1 MKKEADMFSI
11 TDVAPGGIKMFGV
24 DMLKDQAHLLK
35 VINQDKGLSMQKKN
49 SLFTML
55 QSPEAFDNIMAGTA
69 GLILTRMLSSY
80 ANMSPTA
87 RTLLSLAGFGMGN
100 IIYNAVHERKYTEFD
115 PATGRARIK
124 L

>member
-1 MKKEADMFSI
+1 MFSI
-11 TDVAPGGIKMFGV
+11 SGPGAGGIKMFGV
-24 DMLKDQAHLLK
+24 DMVKDQAGLLK
-35 VINQDKGLSMQKKN
+35 MINQDKGLNMQKKN
-49 SLFTML
+49 SLLTML
-55 QSPEAFDNIMAGTA
+55 QSPEAFDNVMAGTA
-69 GLILTRMLSSY
+69 GFILTRMLSSY
-80 ANMSPTA
+80 SNMSPTA

>member
-1 MKKEADMFSI
+1 MKKEADMFSV

-24 DMLKDQAHLLK
+24 DMLKDQARLLK

-80 ANMSPTA
+80 TNMSPTA

-115 PATGRARIK
+115 PLTGRARIK